1 MSVSVNNLS
10 KQYGKQLVVDD
21 ISFLAEKGKIT
32 GFLGPNGAGKS
43 TTMKIATCF
52 IPATNG
58 TVEIEGLNVNIN
70 PIEIKRKIGYLPEHN
85 PLYLDMYVLESL
97 AFTASLYGQRNNKA
111 RIASVIEQVGL
122 GKEQSKKVGQL
133 SKGFRQ
139 RVGLAQA
146 IIHDPEVLIL
156 DEPLTGL
163 DPNQIV
169 EIRSLIKDLGKNKTV
184 IFSTHIMQEV
194 QYLCDKVIIIN
205 KGKIVADKSLADL
218 QLSDNNTKIVLVEF
232 GSGFE
237 TESLKSLQGVVNV
250 ITQSS
255 NQAKIT
261 YSPEHDIR
269 PDLFNWAQQNNN
281 AILSLKVEEESL
293 ETIFQKLTS

>member
-58 TVEIEGLNVNIN
+58 TVEIEGLNVNNN

-97 AFTASLYGQRNNKA
+97 EFTASLYGQRNNKA

-122 GKEQSKKVGQL
+122 GKEQGKKVGQL
-133 SKGFRQ
+133 SKGYRQ

-205 KGKIVADKSLADL
+205 KGKIVADKSLSDL
-218 QLSDNNTKIVLVEF
+218 QLSDDNSKIVLVEF
-232 GSGFE
+232 GKSFDSQSLN
-237 TESLKSLQGVVNV
+237 SLKGVISV
-250 ITQSS
+250 ITQSITH
-255 NQAKIT
+255 AKIT

-281 AILSLKVEEESL
+281 AILSLRAQEESL